1 VPCGFSATATSI
13 VVDLS
18 NPSSSKLLQ
27 VSTLEARGF
36 SCVTRGQGVVSNG
49 LSPVASSL
57 QSSTL
62 QGSYRAHNQHQLT
75 TLPGLFTTGDQR
87 PSSARMGALRL
98 GVVEYQK
105 APPGIIRLCVHMGY
119 GRGYA
124 SCGYRRCGRR
134 NGLTVR
140 GAG

>member
-27 VSTLEARGF
+27 VSTLAARGF

-62 QGSYRAHNQHQLT
+62 QRVLQSTQ
-75 TLPGLFTTGDQR
+75 
-87 PSSARMGALRL
+87 SAPTHYAAGALYYWRPKTLFSQDGRSPSGGGRVSEGSSGHYPSLCAHGLWERVCQLRL
-98 GVVEYQK
+98 
-105 APPGIIRLCVHMGY
+105 
-119 GRGYA
+119 
-124 SCGYRRCGRR
+124 
-134 NGLTVR
+134 
-140 GAG
+140 